1 MFDDP
6 KEASVSEKAH
16 DAHSNEDS
24 GVSWSLLV
32 LLVSKFSDCN
42 LSAASSVKIAKF
54 SGNSVNEGGPIS
66 VTYHENVTNLQLCF

>member
-24 GVSWSLLV
+24 GAQLES
-32 LLVSKFSDCN
+32 
-42 LSAASSVKIAKF
+42 ASSF
-54 SGNSVNEGGPIS
+54 G
-66 VTYHENVTNLQLCF
+66 LQIF